1 MLYFSKI
8 YYSGLA
14 FLFLCLFIYLF
25 IFVSRGITN
34 FEIIF
39 QGLVAWIWVMSTSLS
54 AKKKEEKLLQIWQLI
69 AVLFRTSPYVV
80 TRQLNFA
87 MKYFILGQHTGEY
100 FYYGHR
106 LTGDKASMTK
116 LIKNRPRLACLTM
129 APLIVV
135 QACKRSFLFGFQ
147 FINKERIMD
156 VTGPVGVKV

>member
-1 MLYFSKI
+1 MD
-8 YYSGLA
+8 
-14 FLFLCLFIYLF
+14 
-25 IFVSRGITN
+25 
-34 FEIIF
+34 
-39 QGLVAWIWVMSTSLS
+39 LS
-54 AKKKEEKLLQIWQLI
+54 DEHQFKRKKKEEKLLQIWQSI

-80 TRQLNFA
+80 TRQLYFA
-87 MKYFILGQHTGEY
+87 KKYFILGQHTGKY
-100 FYYGHR
+100 FNYGHR

>member
-1 MLYFSKI
+1 MLFC
-8 YYSGLA
+8 
-14 FLFLCLFIYLF
+14 FCVYLF
-25 IFVSRGITN
+25 NFFYRFSWNYSFWNNILGI
-34 FEIIF
+34 
-39 QGLVAWIWVMSTSLS
+39 GSMDLS
-54 AKKKEEKLLQIWQLI
+54 DENQFKHKKKKEKLLLIWQSI
-69 AVLFRTSPYVV
+69 VVLFRISPYVV
-80 TRQLNFA
+80 TRQLYFPK
-87 MKYFILGQHTGEY
+87 KYFVLGQHTGEY
-100 FYYGHR
+100 FYYGQR